1 MKLFPQKKE
10 KKKKMK
16 LYMIIGLNFS
26 VYFPLK

>member
-1 MKLFPQKKE
+1 MKLFPQKKKE
-10 KKKKMK
+10 KKMK